1 MLCQDQCPNKSVFSA
16 VCARDCPLL
25 LLMTPS
31 ALLEPLSPVR
41 HLRLQVPALVRTTVV
56 LLDAS
61 LGSDGVGEADS
72 NDACG
77 LGIEQDNV
85 LDLAEFGALFASVFD
100 DVFGQVFVFLELL
113 QGEHVL
119 EDDDFVP
126 AVGSGGQDG
135 DFVVVPFGQATR
147 R

>member
-1 MLCQDQCPNKSVFSA
+1 
-16 VCARDCPLL
+16 
-25 LLMTPS
+25 MTPP
-31 ALLEPLSPVR
+31 ALLEPLGAIS

-61 LGSDGVGEADS
+61 LGGDGVGEANG

-77 LGIEQDNV
+77 LGIEQDDV
-85 LDLAEFGALFASVFD
+85 LDFAELRALFASVFD
-100 DVFGQVFVFLELL
+100 DVFGQVFIFLELL